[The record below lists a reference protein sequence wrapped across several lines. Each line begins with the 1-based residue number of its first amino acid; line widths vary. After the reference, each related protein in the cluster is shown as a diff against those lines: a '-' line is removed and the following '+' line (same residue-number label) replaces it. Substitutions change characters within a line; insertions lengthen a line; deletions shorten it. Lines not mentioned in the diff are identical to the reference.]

1 MQPQWKLNQHQWD
14 AVTAEEPNI
23 LVIAGAGSGKTFT
36 LIQAVV
42 NYRKNHPND
51 GISVI
56 TYTRAATAE
65 LKMRLAALGVTD
77 VDITTIHVWSRVHLQ
92 NLAEKYTFRIK
103 VMEQPKIMEILQDLI
118 SKHPTP
124 VKPEILY
131 LYISG
136 NKKMDV
142 SENYLRSLDALNKRY
157 IKFKRLNELYDFT
170 DYPLYLLS
178 KLKQYGER
186 ITNIGGLFVDE
197 LQDVDEDQFEI
208 FKLVDAKKKFFI
220 GDPKQSIY
228 IFRGADMEIFE
239 KLEKFNYKTLKV
251 NYRCYQ
257 EIFDYANTAYVW
269 LSDKL
274 GFSKNLLISE
284 IKYPEPSDTVCI
296 RGKGGEVFIM
306 NPFGI
311 TEKIGFGEVKT
322 LETFEKFMTNEPQ
335 PMILCRTNKQVK
347 WIEELGYHNVSTVHQ
362 AKGLEYEWVIVIDEV
377 IKDKED
383 LNVAYVAMTRAENG
397 LFVANFQQ
405 LYRLLKLWMG

>member
-1 MQPQWKLNQHQWD
+1 
-14 AVTAEEPNI
+14 
-23 LVIAGAGSGKTFT
+23 
-36 LIQAVV
+36 
-42 NYRKNHPND
+42 
-51 GISVI
+51 
-56 TYTRAATAE
+56 
-65 LKMRLAALGVTD
+65 
-77 VDITTIHVWSRVHLQ
+77 
-92 NLAEKYTFRIK
+92 
-103 VMEQPKIMEILQDLI
+103 MEQPKIMEILQDLI

-257 EIFDYANTAYVW
+257 EIFDYANTAYV
-269 LSDKL
+269 
-274 GFSKNLLISE
+274 
-284 IKYPEPSDTVCI
+284 
-296 RGKGGEVFIM
+296 
-306 NPFGI
+306 
-311 TEKIGFGEVKT
+311 
-322 LETFEKFMTNEPQ
+322 
-335 PMILCRTNKQVK
+335 
-347 WIEELGYHNVSTVHQ
+347 
-362 AKGLEYEWVIVIDEV
+362 
-377 IKDKED
+377 
-383 LNVAYVAMTRAENG
+383 
-397 LFVANFQQ
+397 
-405 LYRLLKLWMG
+405 